1 MAYDNSNVK
10 PPIVDLLYP
19 SEEQRRACLK
29 RKAQIEQLPTEF
41 EKDLMLAQLSEQLT
55 PHNQYK
61 MTAILGELCDDIS
74 VAEYRLDIIDD
85 LLADSALTATL
96 RKVVDKM
103 LVNDRTNIYKLTT
116 PDSFT
121 VLDTALTAFES
132 YCECMKIL
140 HKLYEEKSSGIRS
153 AGLKKLFDFF
163 EGHYNSKHYKKLK
176 AESEELR
183 NAMTG
188 KIRSATIGIN
198 FDENLVPI
206 SMGLVGFSDKMY
218 EDSGTVIDRI
228 LSFGSKNNDHKVM
241 RDLHE
246 RFDDPQS
253 AKREE
258 IVNNLDRALFAEL
271 DKVTKKYVNSID
283 DILNEYRAIGFED
296 MYAIEYQLDFYSG
309 AVMMIENVRSKGLE
323 MCRPTLLPKVQR
335 KADIKGLFD
344 PIYFKEANVWNL
356 SNKPQKQVVT
366 NDITFDENAG
376 FYLLTGANNGG
387 KTTFVRAVGICQ
399 VMAQAGLYVPASSCE
414 ISLVDCIYTHFPKE
428 EQVGIDASR
437 FTTEV
442 KEFKAISDCIT
453 NHSLLLMNESIQST
467 TPQECT
473 DIAAQLMRIFCI
485 IGVRGIFATHLTPL
499 AKAALELDSD
509 PKLNTRAESITVTVD
524 EATGERRYKIKKG
537 LPGANSYASTIF
549 EKYGLDIKAL
559 EKKAEKMNH

>member
-29 RKAQIEQLPTEF
+29 RKAQLEQLPTEF

-61 MTAILGELCDDIS
+61 MTAILGELCNDPA

-85 LLADSALTATL
+85 LLADASLTATL
-96 RKVVDKM
+96 RKVVNKM
-103 LVNDRTNIYKLTT
+103 LINDRTNIYKLTT

-132 YCECMKIL
+132 YCECMEIL
-140 HKLYEEKSSGIRS
+140 HELYAKKSGNIRS
-153 AGLKKLFDFF
+153 KGLKKLFDFF

-183 NAMTG
+183 SAMTG

-206 SMGLVGFSDKMY
+206 SMGLVGFSDKRY
-218 EDSGTVIDRI
+218 EGNGTVIDRI
-228 LSFGSKNNDHKVM
+228 LSFGSKDNEHKVM

-283 DILNEYRAIGFED
+283 DILNE
-296 MYAIEYQLDFYSG
+296 
-309 AVMMIENVRSKGLE
+309 
-323 MCRPTLLPKVQR
+323 
-335 KADIKGLFD
+335 
-344 PIYFKEANVWNL
+344 
-356 SNKPQKQVVT
+356 
-366 NDITFDENAG
+366 
-376 FYLLTGANNGG
+376 
-387 KTTFVRAVGICQ
+387 
-399 VMAQAGLYVPASSCE
+399 
-414 ISLVDCIYTHFPKE
+414 
-428 EQVGIDASR
+428 
-437 FTTEV
+437 
-442 KEFKAISDCIT
+442 
-453 NHSLLLMNESIQST
+453 
-467 TPQECT
+467 
-473 DIAAQLMRIFCI
+473 
-485 IGVRGIFATHLTPL
+485 
-499 AKAALELDSD
+499 
-509 PKLNTRAESITVTVD
+509 
-524 EATGERRYKIKKG
+524 
-537 LPGANSYASTIF
+537 
-549 EKYGLDIKAL
+549 
-559 EKKAEKMNH
+559 

>member
-10 PPIVDLLYP
+10 PPIIDLLYP

-85 LLADSALTATL
+85 LLADSALTTTL

-132 YCECMKIL
+132 YCECMEIL

-183 NAMTG
+183 SAMTG

-323 MCRPTLLPKVQR
+323 MCRPTLLPKSQR

-414 ISLVDCIYTHFPKE
+414 ISLVDCVYTHFPKE

-473 DIAAQLMRIFCI
+473 DIAAQLCVFS
-485 IGVRGIFATHLTPL
+485 
-499 AKAALELDSD
+499 ALS
-509 PKLNTRAESITVTVD
+509 V
-524 EATGERRYKIKKG
+524 
-537 LPGANSYASTIF
+537 
-549 EKYGLDIKAL
+549 
-559 EKKAEKMNH
+559 